1 MSISPTLPSLR
12 SRGTSKHHGELDGSL
27 FLPLVLILLEGP
39 ECLMGLRLRVDHG
52 VRNCLRLTL
61 LFAVL

>member
-12 SRGTSKHHGELDGSL
+12 PRGRELDGSL
-27 FLPLVLILLEGP
+27 FLPLVLILVEGP
-39 ECLMGLRLRVDHG
+39 ERLMGLRLRVDHG
-52 VRNCLRLTL
+52 VRNCSRLTP